1 MCIYISALLTM
12 SIDGGQTYNADRA
25 VSHGHKEMNVAY
37 MLSLSG
43 LITSFILLIVGKI
56 IDVFQERIFSITI
69 FFMVAYVLLFSTSD
83 YFPNLLRQALW
94 FTLFDVA
101 YGTYYTTTTIIF
113 RFPIFS

>member
-1 MCIYISALLTM
+1 M

-43 LITSFILLIVGKI
+43 LIKGVIQLIIGKI
-56 IDVFQERIFSITI
+56 IDVFKKRIFSITVLI
-69 FFMVAYVLLFSTSD
+69 MAVYVLLFSTSD
-83 YFPNLLRQALW
+83 YFPNLLSQALW